1 MDKHLMD
8 IVAKCDCCG
17 KAFLIDLEGDNKTC
31 DYCLAENE
39 MMKLDEK
46 DKNGKY

>member
-1 MDKHLMD
+1 MD

-46 DKNGKY
+46 DKEDNT